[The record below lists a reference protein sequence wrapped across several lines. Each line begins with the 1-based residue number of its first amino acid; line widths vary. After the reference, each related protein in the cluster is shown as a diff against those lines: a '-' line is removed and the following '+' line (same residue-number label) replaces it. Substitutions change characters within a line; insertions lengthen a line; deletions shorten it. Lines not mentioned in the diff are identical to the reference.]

1 MKCLIYNVNNFCGKT
16 KTLKSGGMVT
26 KEIKNSILKYIKDEQ
41 FQLVALQEFPINH
54 EFGKDFID
62 EMNSMGYKEFH
73 NNDILNYSSNGT
85 SISIIFVLENGI
97 NIIRKVL
104 YHSLR
109 YVCINVNGIDILNV
123 HASLNVNSFTLNS
136 IQQYSISHIGLIF
149 GDFNAGLYLKTKSPA
164 LYSEYKGILDN
175 GFTDISMLNGK
186 EQVTNTIT
194 NTPIDHV
201 LDKGV
206 VFNSCVVVKEGF
218 SDFSDHLPI
227 ILDY

>member
-16 KTLKSGGMVT
+16 KTLKAGGTVT
-26 KEIKNSILKYIKDEQ
+26 QEIKSSILEYIKGEQ
-41 FQLVALQEFPINH
+41 FQLVAIQEFPINH
-54 EFGKDFID
+54 KIGKDFID

-85 SISIIFVLENGI
+85 SISIIFVFENGI

-104 YHSLR
+104 DHSLR

-164 LYSEYKGILDN
+164 LYSAYKGILDN

-206 VFNSCVVVKEGF
+206 VFNSCVVKKNF
-218 SDFSDHLPI
+218 SSFSDHLPI